1 MEYSYTNV
9 KGTHKVWTDAI
20 RYHDEIDETAG
31 WRATSTCITE
41 ESKSYK
47 MRYHKRNI
55 TGIKGSQNQ
64 SSLGSKLVF
73 SERGQDHNQEMLLYA
88 ILLREQMGH
97 RSFRLAGHMYDV
109 LNPTGL
115 GDHVAGCWIAPSP
128 LNEKLGRQLGIIRS
142 KSDRKCHSVS
152 YLKRDPFL
160 PV

>member
-1 MEYSYTNV
+1 MYPRNAFGIFWCGHSIDGLVLCTGLNTGQIRNGGSSCGYQESLSETAVEYSYTNV

-20 RYHDEIDETAG
+20 RYHDETAG

-88 ILLREQMGH
+88 ILLREQMGTEV
-97 RSFRLAGHMYDV
+97 FDLQGICMMY
-109 LNPTGL
+109 
-115 GDHVAGCWIAPSP
+115 
-128 LNEKLGRQLGIIRS
+128 
-142 KSDRKCHSVS
+142 
-152 YLKRDPFL
+152 
-160 PV
+160 